1 MLLLILIECCYVD
14 KICVGNGTSIL
25 RVISDCFALDEFF
38 QEDDIV
44 VEVEIVLS
52 LDGDLKYESDREEDK
67 SPMIERL
74 EQISTLLFG
83 YSVKSFEI
91 AIAAFV
97 VDYENDPLLENL
109 LPWEMNAI
117 ID

>member
-1 MLLLILIECCYVD
+1 
-14 KICVGNGTSIL
+14 
-25 RVISDCFALDEFF
+25 
-38 QEDDIV
+38 
-44 VEVEIVLS
+44 
-52 LDGDLKYESDREEDK
+52 
-67 SPMIERL
+67 MIERL